1 VGGGIR
7 DREEGLAMPGT
18 PTVQERTMRVREV
31 LMRAVQREIS
41 WIQAAEILGISARN
55 MRRWKVKFETAGLE
69 GVLDRRTLGHANPR
83 RVTRAELEKLLE
95 LYQRRYQGVNVRHFC
110 AIARREHGLKWSY
123 SFVRQALQVAG
134 LIKKRRPRGR
144 HRLRRPPRECFG
156 EMLHLDGSLHAW
168 LALRPQE
175 RQCLIVVVDDATRRL
190 LFAQLCAHE
199 GTEPVLAAVHAV
211 VSRYGVPQALYTD
224 RARWAAYTPKSGG
237 PVDRDSPTQVG
248 RALARLGVEHILA
261 YSPQAR
267 GRSERLNR
275 TLQDRLVQELRLARI
290 VTPERANAFITET
303 FLARYNGEFAVA
315 PADARSAFVTAGGA
329 DLDQILCH
337 EASRVVGKD
346 NTVRLEGACLQIPKQ
361 PGRPSCAGLT
371 VTVRRHLDRSH
382 SVWWGPRRLG
392 RFDARGKLLKE
403 VSDLAA

>member
-1 VGGGIR
+1 VDGIR
-7 DREEGLAMPGT
+7 QREEGLAMPGT

-41 WIQAAEILGISARN
+41 WIQAADILGISARN

-69 GVLDRRTLGHANPR
+69 GVVDGRTRGHASSR
-83 RVTRAELEKLLE
+83 RVTRAELERLLA

-110 AIARREHGLKWSY
+110 AIARREHGLRWSY

-134 LIKKRRPRGR
+134 LVKKRRPRGR

-168 LALRPQE
+168 LTLRPQQ
-175 RQCLIVVVDDATRRL
+175 RQCLIVVVDDATRQL
-190 LFAQLCAHE
+190 LYAQLCAHE
-199 GTEPVLAAVHAV
+199 GTEPVLAALHAV
-211 VSRYGVPQALYTD
+211 VAGHGVPQALYTD
-224 RARWAAYTPKSGG
+224 RASWAAHTPKRGG
-237 PVDRDSPTQVG
+237 PVDREHPTQVG

-275 TLQDRLVQELRLARI
+275 TLQDRLVHELRLARI
-290 VTPERANAFITET
+290 VTPERANRFIAAT
-303 FLARYNGEFAVA
+303 FIARYNDEFAVA
-315 PADARSAFVTAGGA
+315 PADALSAFVTAGGA

-337 EASRVVGKD
+337 EESRVVGQD
-346 NTVRLEGACLQIPKQ
+346 NTVTLERVCLQIPKQ
-361 PGRPSCAGLT
+361 PGRSSCAGLT

-392 RFDARGKLLKE
+392 QFDGSGRLMKLA
-403 VSDLAA
+403 SDLAA

>member
-1 VGGGIR
+1 
-7 DREEGLAMPGT
+7 MPGT

-83 RVTRAELEKLLE
+83 RVTRAELERLLA
-95 LYQRRYQGVNVRHFC
+95 LYQKRYQGVNVRHFC
-110 AIARREHGLKWSY
+110 AIARREHGLQWSY
-123 SFVRQALQVAG
+123 SFVRQALQMAG
-134 LIKKRRPRGR
+134 LVKKRRPRGR

-156 EMLHLDGSLHAW
+156 EMLHLDGSLHPW
-168 LALRPQE
+168 LALRPEE

-190 LFAQLCAHE
+190 LYAQLCAHE
-199 GTEPVLAAVHAV
+199 GTEPVLAALHAV
-211 VSRYGVPQALYTD
+211 VAQHGVPQALYTD
-224 RARWAAYTPKSGG
+224 RAGWAAYTPRSGG
-237 PVDRDSPTQVG
+237 PVDRDRPTQVG

-290 VTPERANAFITET
+290 VTPERANAFITAT
-303 FLARYNGEFAVA
+303 FLARYNDEFAVA
-315 PADARSAFVTAGGA
+315 PADAASAYVTAGGA
-329 DLDQILCH
+329 DLNQILCH
-337 EASRVVGKD
+337 EEARAVGKD
-346 NTVRLEGACLQIPKQ
+346 NTVRLEGVCLQISKQ

-371 VTVRRHLDRSH
+371 VTVRRHLDRTH
-382 SVWWGPRRLG
+382 SIWWGPRRLG
-392 RFDARGKLLKE
+392 RFDPRGRVLKE
-403 VSDLAA
+403 ATQLAA

>member
-1 VGGGIR
+1 
-7 DREEGLAMPGT
+7 
-18 PTVQERTMRVREV
+18 MRVREV

-41 WIQAAEILGISARN
+41 WIQAADILGISARN
-55 MRRWKVKFETAGLE
+55 MRRWKVKFETQGLE

-83 RVTRAELEKLLE
+83 RVTRAEIEKLLT
-95 LYQRRYQGVNVRHFC
+95 LYQRHYAGVNVRHFC
-110 AIARREHGLKWSY
+110 AIVRREHGLKWSY

-190 LFAQLCAHE
+190 LYAQLCAHE

-211 VSRYGVPQALYTD
+211 VATHGVPQALYTD
-224 RARWAAYTPKSGG
+224 RAGWAAHTPKSGG
-237 PVDRDSPTQVG
+237 PVDRDHPTQVG

-290 VTPERANAFITET
+290 VTSERANTFISDT
-303 FLARYNGEFAVA
+303 FLNRYNDEFAVA
-315 PADARSAFVTAGGA
+315 PVEATSAFVTAAGA

-337 EASRVVGKD
+337 EEPRVVGKD
-346 NTVRLEGACLQIPKQ
+346 NTVSLEGVCLQIPKQ
-361 PGRPSCAGLT
+361 PGRPSCTGLT
-371 VTVRRHLDRSH
+371 VTVRRHLDRTH

-392 RFDARGKLLKE
+392 RFDPRGKLLKE
-403 VSDLAA
+403 ASDLAA

>member
-1 VGGGIR
+1 
-7 DREEGLAMPGT
+7 MPGT
-18 PTVQERTMRVREV
+18 PTVQERTMRVKEV
-31 LMRAVQREIS
+31 LMRAVRREIS
-41 WIQAAEILGISARN
+41 WIQAADILGISARN

-69 GVLDRRTLGHANPR
+69 GVVDRRTLGHANPR
-83 RVTRAELEKLLE
+83 RVTRAQLERLLT
-95 LYQRRYQGVNVRHFC
+95 LYERRYAGVNVRHFC
-110 AIARREHGLKWSY
+110 AIARREHGLTWSY

-134 LIKKRRPRGR
+134 LVKKRRPRGR

-190 LFAQLCAHE
+190 LYAQLCAHE

-211 VSRYGVPQALYTD
+211 VSLHGVPQALYTD
-224 RARWAAYTPKSGG
+224 RAGWAARTPKSGG
-237 PVDRDSPTQVG
+237 PVDRDHPTQVG

-275 TLQDRLVQELRLARI
+275 TLQDRLIQELRLAGI
-290 VTPERANAFITET
+290 TTIERANAFITGT
-303 FLARYNGEFAVA
+303 FLARHNAEFAVA
-315 PADARSAFVTAGGA
+315 PNDASSAFVTAGGA
-329 DLDQILCH
+329 ELDQILCH
-337 EASRVVGKD
+337 EESRMVGKD
-346 NTVRLEGACLQIPKQ
+346 NTVTLEGVRLQLPKQ
-361 PGRPSCAGLT
+361 PGRPSCSGLT
-371 VTVRRHLDRSH
+371 VIVRRHLDRSH

-392 RFDARGKLLKE
+392 RFDERGRLLKDAAE
-403 VSDLAA
+403 LAA

>member
-1 VGGGIR
+1 
-7 DREEGLAMPGT
+7 
-18 PTVQERTMRVREV
+18 MRVREV

-41 WIQAAEILGISARN
+41 WIEAADILGISARN
-55 MRRWKVKFETAGLE
+55 MRRWKVKFETSGLE

-83 RVTRAELEKLLE
+83 RVTRAELEKLLA
-95 LYQRRYQGVNVRHFC
+95 LYQRRYLGVNVRHFC

-134 LIKKRRPRGR
+134 LIKKHRPRGR

-190 LFAQLCAHE
+190 LYAQLCAHE
-199 GTEPVLAAVHAV
+199 GTEPVLAALLAV
-211 VSRYGVPQALYTD
+211 VSRHGVPQALYTD
-224 RARWAAYTPKSGG
+224 RAGWAAHTPKSGG
-237 PVDRDSPTQVG
+237 PIDKDHPTQVG

-275 TLQDRLVQELRLARI
+275 TLQDRLVHELRLARI
-290 VTPERANAFITET
+290 VTCERANAFITDT
-303 FLARYNGEFAVA
+303 FLARYNDEFAVA
-315 PADARSAFVTAGGA
+315 PSDATSAFVTAGGA

-337 EASRVVGKD
+337 EESRVVGQD
-346 NTVRLEGACLQIPKQ
+346 NIVRLEGVGLQIPRQ

-371 VTVRRHLDRSH
+371 VTVRRHLDRHH

-392 RFDARGKLLKE
+392 RFDPRGRLLKQAS
-403 VSDLAA
+403 VLAA